1 MQGGKRMETMQ
12 KAILGFALVIA
23 LGFGTVFASAAVTSK
38 SPLDHISSITVSDN
52 AADDAHEISETQE
65 AAQLTNLAKITE
77 EEAKTAAIRKIGV
90 TVNKVEL
97 ENENGNVVYSVE
109 MTKNNKETDVKI
121 DAGNGKVLKIDDGV
135 DDEKESKLTKK
146 EADNDKIEDEFEG
159 EEKQ

>member
-1 MQGGKRMETMQ
+1 
-12 KAILGFALVIA
+12 
-23 LGFGTVFASAAVTSK
+23 
-38 SPLDHISSITVSDN
+38 LDHISSITVSDN

-65 AAQLTNLAKITE
+65 APELTNLAKITE
-77 EEAKTAAIRKIGV
+77 EEAKTAAIRKIGG